1 MLRSSNSLTHYAKG
15 TRSHAK
21 GAPTACRHA
30 VSGSISLP
38 CQGCFSPFPHGTG
51 SLSVACVY
59 LALED
64 GPPRFRQ
71 DITCPI
77 VLRCL
82 SAGRFMTSDTG
93 LSPSMAGFPVRFPV
107 TTRTRSSSAELDER
121 SYNPDMATTAV
132 LAPHRFGLFPVRSP
146 LLRESLLISIPPV
159 TKMFQFTGLSP
170 QRLCIQRWVGLLT
183 WVSPFGNLW
192 IIA

>member
-1 MLRSSNSLTHYAKG
+1 M
-15 TRSHAK
+15 
-21 GAPTACRHA
+21 
-30 VSGSISLP
+30 
-38 CQGCFSPFPHGTG
+38 
-51 SLSVACVY
+51 Y

-82 SAGRFMTSDTG
+82 TARSFMTSNTG
-93 LSPSMAGFPVRFPV
+93 LSPSMAGFPVRSSV
-107 TTRTRSSSAELDER
+107 TTDTCSGFTAPDER
-121 SYNPDMATTAV
+121 SYNPDTATPV
-132 LAPHRFGLFPVRSP
+132 SLALHRFGLVPVRSP
-146 LLRESLLISIPPV
+146 LLRESRLMSFPPA

-183 WVSPFGNLW
+183 WVSPFGNPR
-192 IIA
+192 IIAQLAAPRGISQPHTSFVVSRRLGIHRTPLIACHHSFKARYNI